1 MYSFLSWSDLF
12 MYSLSIR
19 PCKKTVKKEQERG
32 LHLDPLLDDEGAG
45 LEPLVELLHH
55 LGDELVVVQLLPALH
70 DPHDARLDLV
80 FPVLV
85 HLVCKCRSVQV
96 YKRTKKVQYF
106 TFFLVSFLSGS
117 ASPARALAW
126 WQILVNS

>member
-1 MYSFLSWSDLF
+1 

-96 YKRTKKVQYF
+96 YKCTSVQVYKC
-106 TFFLVSFLSGS
+106 TRELSKS
-117 ASPARALAW
+117 NISPSSWSRSSQARPRLPGRSPGGKYW
-126 WQILVNS
+126 